1 MTLKEYL
8 EGIPCTTSIPPGE
21 MEQISV
27 TSVTNDSRQ
36 VREGSIF
43 VCVRG
48 GRFDGHTKAA
58 EALDNG
64 AAAVVV
70 ERDLGLPRQ
79 ILAENSRA
87 AYALLCANHFGNPA
101 RKLKLVGITGTS
113 GKTTV
118 AFLIK
123 SILEQAGKKVGLIGT
138 IRNQI
143 GELEFPAKHTT
154 PDPYQLHT
162 MLDRMAEAGCEYV
175 VMEASSHALDQQ
187 RLTGCRFAAAV
198 FTNFSQDHL
207 DYHKTMEN
215 YFAAKK
221 KLFSMTEKPVVN
233 LDDANG
239 EELAKELEG
248 AVTFSLERDDA
259 TLTARN
265 ISSTVKGSSFIIVGE
280 RIIQRTRVAMPG
292 RFSVSNA
299 MAAAAACYALGIS
312 PEKIAGGL
320 AACPG
325 VPGRAEI
332 IPAPV
337 DYTIIRDFA
346 HAPEELEQIIA
357 TLRPYKGRGRLITLF
372 GCPGDRDRTKR
383 AAMGEAVAKSSD
395 LAILTSDN
403 PRTEDEGQI
412 IDDTIPG
419 LKKYDT
425 PYQVI
430 LDRYEAIAW
439 ALDQA
444 KKDDILLLAGKG
456 HEDYQ
461 VLKEE
466 TVFFDEKILV
476 QQLLSER
483 GREAPRSPVESI

>member
-1 MTLKEYL
+1 MTLRDYL
-8 EGIPCTTSIPPGE
+8 NGIPCTTSLPPEELGRIPAA
-21 MEQISV
+21 
-27 TSVTNDSRQ
+27 SVTNDSRQ

-58 EALDNG
+58 EALENG
-64 AAAVVV
+64 AAAVVA

-79 ILAENSRA
+79 ILVENTRA
-87 AYALLCANHFGNPA
+87 AYALLCRNHFGDPG
-101 RKLKLVGITGTS
+101 RRLKLIGITGTS

-138 IRNQI
+138 IHNQI

-154 PDPYQLHT
+154 PDPYQLHA
-162 MLDRMAEAGCEYV
+162 MLDRMGEAGCEYV
-175 VMEASSHALDQQ
+175 VMEASSHALDQH
-187 RLTGCRFAAAV
+187 RLEGCRFAAAV
-198 FTNFSQDHL
+198 FTNLSQDHL
-207 DYHKTMEN
+207 DYHGTMEN

-221 KLFSMTEKPVVN
+221 KLFAMADTAVVN
-233 LDDANG
+233 LDDAKG
-239 EELAKELEG
+239 EELAGELGPETI
-248 AVTFSLERDDA
+248 TFSLDRDEA

-265 ISSTVKGSSFIIVGE
+265 INSTVKGSSFLMVGE

-299 MAAAAACYALGIS
+299 MAAAAACYALGI
-312 PEKIAGGL
+312 PPAEIAKGL

-346 HAPEELEQIIA
+346 HAPEELEQIIT
-357 TLRPYKGRGRLITLF
+357 TLRPYKGAGRLITLF
-372 GCPGDRDRTKR
+372 GCAGDRDRTKR
-383 AAMGEAVAKSSD
+383 AAMGEIVAKYSD

-412 IDDTIPG
+412 IDDTLPG
-419 LKKYDT
+419 LAKYDT
-425 PYQVI
+425 PYEVI
-430 LDRYEAIAW
+430 PDRYQAIRW
-439 ALDQA
+439 ALDHA
-444 KKDDILLLAGKG
+444 GKDDILLLAGKG

-461 VLKEE
+461 VLREE
-466 TVFFDEKILV
+466 TIFFDEKVLV
-476 QQLLSER
+476 QQLLAEK
-483 GREAPRSPVESI
+483 EKEEK

>member
-1 MTLKEYL
+1 MTLRDYL
-8 EGIPCTTSIPPGE
+8 EGITYTTSMTPQELERITAG
-21 MEQISV
+21 
-27 TSVTNDSRQ
+27 SVTNDSRQ

-58 EALDNG
+58 EALEHG
-64 AAAVVV
+64 AAAIVA
-70 ERDLGLPRQ
+70 ERELGLSRE
-79 ILAENSRA
+79 ILVENSRA
-87 AYALLCANHFGNPA
+87 AYARLCGNHFGNPA
-101 RKLKLVGITGTS
+101 RRLKLVGITGTS

-118 AFLIK
+118 AFLTK
-123 SILEQAGKKVGLIGT
+123 SILERAGKKVGLIGT
-138 IRNQI
+138 IHNQI

-162 MLDRMAEAGCEYV
+162 MLDRMVEAGCEYA
-175 VMEASSHALDQQ
+175 VMEASSHALDQC
-187 RLTGCRFAAAV
+187 RLEGCQFAAAV

-207 DYHKTMEN
+207 DYHETMEN

-221 KLFSMTEKPVVN
+221 RLFSIADASVIN
-233 LDDANG
+233 LDDEKG
-239 EELAKELEG
+239 RELVKELDG
-248 AVTFSLERDDA
+248 KIVTFSMERDDA
-259 TLTARN
+259 SLTARN
-265 ISSTVKGSSFIIVGE
+265 ISSAVTGSSFIIVGE
-280 RIIQRTRVAMPG
+280 RVIQRTRIAMPG

-299 MAAAAACYALGIS
+299 MAAAGACYALGVS
-312 PEKIAGGL
+312 PKEIAEGL

-325 VPGRAEI
+325 VPGRAEV
-332 IPAPV
+332 IPAPA

-346 HAPEELEQIIA
+346 HAPEELEQIIS
-357 TLRPYKGRGRLITLF
+357 TLRAYKGKGRLITLF

-383 AAMGEAVAKSSD
+383 AAMGEAVAKGSD

-412 IDDTIPG
+412 IRDTIPG
-419 LKKYDT
+419 LEKYDT
-425 PYQVI
+425 PYEVI
-430 LDRYEAIAW
+430 PDRYEAIAW
-439 ALDQA
+439 ALEHA

-466 TVFFDEKILV
+466 TVFFDEKVLV
-476 QQLLSER
+476 QQLLKEK
-483 GREAPRSPVESI
+483 GREAP

>member
-8 EGIPCTTSIPPGE
+8 EGIPCTVSIPPDE
-21 MEQISV
+21 MEKIPV

-36 VREGSIF
+36 VREGSVF
-43 VCVRG
+43 VCVQG

-58 EALDNG
+58 EALENG

-70 ERDLGLPRQ
+70 ERDLGLFRQ
-79 ILAENSRA
+79 ILVENSRA

-101 RKLKLVGITGTS
+101 RRLKLVGVTGTS

-118 AFLIK
+118 SFLVR
-123 SILEQAGKKVGLIGT
+123 SILQEAGKKVGLIGT
-138 IRNQI
+138 ISTQI

-162 MLDRMAEAGCEYV
+162 MLERMAEAGCEYV

-187 RLTGCRFAAAV
+187 RLAGCRFAAAV
-198 FTNFSQDHL
+198 FTNLSQEHL
-207 DYHKTMEN
+207 DYHCTMEN

-221 KLFSMTEKPVVN
+221 KLFSMTDTPVVN
-233 LDDANG
+233 LDDPKGRELA
-239 EELAKELEG
+239 EELG
-248 AVTFSLERDDA
+248 GNTVTFSLERDDA

-265 ISSTVKGSSFIIVGE
+265 ISSAVKGSSFIIVGE

-299 MAAAAACYALGIS
+299 MAAAAACYALGI
-312 PEKIAGGL
+312 PIDVIARGL

-325 VPGRAEI
+325 VPGRAEV

-357 TLRPYKGRGRLITLF
+357 TLAPFKGKGRLITLF
-372 GCPGDRDRTKR
+372 GCAGDRDRTKR
-383 AAMGEAVAKSSD
+383 AAMGEAVAKGSD

-403 PRTEDEGQI
+403 PRTEDERQI
-412 IDDTIPG
+412 IDDTLPG
-419 LKKYDT
+419 LERYDT
-425 PYQVI
+425 PYEVI
-430 LDRYEAIAW
+430 PDRYEAIAW
-439 ALDQA
+439 ALDHA

-466 TVFFDEKILV
+466 TVFFDEKVLV
-476 QQLLSER
+476 QQLLAER
-483 GREAPRSPVESI
+483 GREAP

>member
-8 EGIPCTTSIPPGE
+8 EGIPCTVSIPPDE
-21 MEQISV
+21 MEKIPV

-36 VREGSIF
+36 VREGSVF
-43 VCVRG
+43 VCVQG

-58 EALDNG
+58 EALENG

-70 ERDLGLPRQ
+70 ERDLGLSRQ
-79 ILAENSRA
+79 ILVENSRA

-101 RKLKLVGITGTS
+101 RRLKLVGVTGTS

-118 AFLIK
+118 SFLVR
-123 SILEQAGKKVGLIGT
+123 SILQEAGKKVGLIGT
-138 IRNQI
+138 ISTQI

-162 MLDRMAEAGCEYV
+162 MLERMAEAGCEYV

-187 RLTGCRFAAAV
+187 RLAGCRFAAAV
-198 FTNFSQDHL
+198 FTNLSQEHL
-207 DYHKTMEN
+207 DYHSTMEN

-221 KLFSMTEKPVVN
+221 KLFSMTDTPVVN
-233 LDDANG
+233 LDDPKGRELA
-239 EELAKELEG
+239 EELG
-248 AVTFSLERDDA
+248 GNTVTFSLERDDA

-265 ISSTVKGSSFIIVGE
+265 ISSAVKGSSFIIVGE

-299 MAAAAACYALGIS
+299 MAAATACYALGI
-312 PEKIAGGL
+312 PIDVIARGL

-325 VPGRAEI
+325 VPGRAEV
-332 IPAPV
+332 IPVPV

-357 TLRPYKGRGRLITLF
+357 TLAPFKGKGRLITLF
-372 GCPGDRDRTKR
+372 GCAGDRDRTKR
-383 AAMGEAVAKSSD
+383 AAMGEAVAKGSD
-395 LAILTSDN
+395 LAVLTSDN
-403 PRTEDEGQI
+403 PRTEDERQI
-412 IDDTIPG
+412 IDDTLPG
-419 LKKYDT
+419 LERYDT
-425 PYQVI
+425 PYEVI
-430 LDRYEAIAW
+430 PDRYEAIAW
-439 ALDQA
+439 ALDHA

-466 TVFFDEKILV
+466 TVFFDEKVLV
-476 QQLLSER
+476 QQLLAER
-483 GREAPRSPVESI
+483 GREAP

>member
-1 MTLKEYL
+1 MTLREYL
-8 EGIPCTTSIPPGE
+8 EGIPYTSSIPPDE
-21 MEQISV
+21 MEKISV
-27 TSVTNDSRQ
+27 TTVTNDSRQ
-36 VREGSIF
+36 VREGSVF
-43 VCVRG
+43 VCVQG

-58 EALDNG
+58 EALEHG

-70 ERDLGLPRQ
+70 ERDLGLSRQ
-79 ILAENSRA
+79 IIVENSRA

-118 AFLIK
+118 AFLTK
-123 SILEQAGKKVGLIGT
+123 SILEAAGKKVGLIGT
-138 IRNQI
+138 IYNQI

-162 MLDRMAEAGCEYV
+162 MLDRMVEAGCEYA
-175 VMEASSHALDQQ
+175 VMEASSHALDQC

-198 FTNFSQDHL
+198 FTNLSQDHL
-207 DYHKTMEN
+207 DYHGTMEN

-221 KLFSMTEKPVVN
+221 NLFSLADASVVN
-233 LDDANG
+233 LDDEKG
-239 EELAKELEG
+239 RELAGELG
-248 AVTFSLERDDA
+248 GKTVTFSLERDDA

-265 ISSTVKGSSFIIVGE
+265 ISSTVKGSSFLIVGE

-299 MAAAAACYALGIS
+299 MAAAAACYVLGVS
-312 PEKIAGGL
+312 PEEIAKGL

-357 TLRPYKGRGRLITLF
+357 TLAPYKGKGRLITLF
-372 GCPGDRDRTKR
+372 GCAGERDRTKR
-383 AAMGEAVAKSSD
+383 AAMGEAVAKKSD

-403 PRTEDEGQI
+403 PRGENEGQI
-412 IDDTIPG
+412 IRDTLPG
-419 LKKYDT
+419 LARYDT
-425 PYQVI
+425 PYEVI
-430 LDRYEAIAW
+430 PDRYEAIAW
-439 ALDQA
+439 ALNHA
-444 KKDDILLLAGKG
+444 EKDDILLLAGKG

-466 TVFFDEKILV
+466 TVFFDEKVLV
-476 QQLLSER
+476 QQLLAEK
-483 GREAPRSPVESI
+483 GGEAL